1 MQLQLLRCGWI
12 KKDKEVEAAA
22 PAAKRETSWSIS
34 IDRNARKVRLRAAR
48 VIFESQPQPGK
59 NFFINQ
65 PARNVMFA
73 TRVITTSIAMLTLA
87 LLVSCGKK
95 EEPKTAAP
103 PAAAAPAPQA
113 SPAPSPVA
121 APAPQ
126 VAAPAAVGPPVLARS
141 DGEQTGLSV
150 EVTELKRGSG
160 GTVTLKFTMVNNTK
174 ERASFNYNYG
184 DRGLSTIDFNTVGG
198 THLIDAVNKKKY
210 LVVRDS
216 EKKCVC
222 SLVKSDIPVGE
233 RMNLWAKFPAP
244 PEDVKVIAV
253 MIPHFAP
260 MDDVPISP

>member
-1 MQLQLLRCGWI
+1 
-12 KKDKEVEAAA
+12 
-22 PAAKRETSWSIS
+22 
-34 IDRNARKVRLRAAR
+34 
-48 VIFESQPQPGK
+48 
-59 NFFINQ
+59 
-65 PARNVMFA
+65 MFA
-73 TRVITTSIAMLTLA
+73 TRTIKTSITVLALA

-95 EEPKTAAP
+95 EESKAPTSAPSAPVAQPAP
-103 PAAAAPAPQA
+103 PPVAPAP
-113 SPAPSPVA
+113 P
-121 APAPQ
+121 

-184 DRGLSTIDFNTVGG
+184 DGALSTIDFNTVGG